1 MTAWVKQCK
10 FAKCRGVHK
19 SFGVGVQKEM
29 AKGYYQSIMQIA
41 FSDLLGSRHMDETF
55 PAEKQKNTPVFCEQF
70 CRYFQS
76 DNEHAAQ
83 GEKQQQSAEE

>member
-1 MTAWVKQCK
+1 
-10 FAKCRGVHK
+10 
-19 SFGVGVQKEM
+19 
-29 AKGYYQSIMQIA
+29 
-41 FSDLLGSRHMDETF
+41 MDETF
-55 PAEKQKNTPVFCEQF
+55 PGRKAKKNTPVFCEQF